1 MARLL
6 LLSLALLLAVAGC
19 VNRPPKSVEEAQR
32 RYRRAW
38 ERGNRDAPHHFLPRL
53 PR

>member
-6 LLSLALLLAVAGC
+6 LLLALAGC
-19 VNRPPKSVEEAQR
+19 INRPPRTPQEAQA

-38 ERGNRDAPHHFLPRL
+38 ERGNRDAPHHHFFLR
-53 PR
+53 